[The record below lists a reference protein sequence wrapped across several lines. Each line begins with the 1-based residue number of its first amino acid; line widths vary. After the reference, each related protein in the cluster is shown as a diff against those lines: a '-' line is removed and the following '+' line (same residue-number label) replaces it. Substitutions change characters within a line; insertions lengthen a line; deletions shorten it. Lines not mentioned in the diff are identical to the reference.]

1 MKRGIENYFASLKGF
16 QQNFGYSLKLFIE
29 LSSILL
35 IHKLAS
41 AEIAACYFN
50 QSSKQLHTLP
60 LSLKILELKLSLS
73 LPF

>member
-1 MKRGIENYFASLKGF
+1 MNRGIENYFASLKGC
-16 QQNFGYSLKLFIE
+16 QQNFGYSLKLLIE
-29 LSSILL
+29 LSSILF

>member
-16 QQNFGYSLKLFIE
+16 QQNFEYSLKLPIE

-50 QSSKQLHTLP
+50 QSSKHLHTLA
-60 LSLKILELKLSLS
+60 LSLKIRELKIPL
-73 LPF
+73 